1 MRDHVKNNSKN
12 RLTQTLKHSAV
23 ALLAA
28 VFLCGAALAQD
39 FPSRPIRI
47 VVPFAPGGGTD
58 VLTRI
63 LAQQV
68 SEEFKQ
74 QVVVDNKPG
83 AGGALGAGFVAKSPA
98 DGYTLYVASTATAM
112 MPSLYKNLGF
122 DPIADFVPIALI
134 GTSPFILVTSNTL
147 PAKTLPEMIAL
158 ARLKP
163 GSLSYGSAG
172 IGSVNHVTMELFK
185 VMAGVNI
192 LHVPYK
198 GSSAALADVIG
209 GQVSMMMDTVISATQ
224 QLKGNTV
231 RGLASTGAERSPLS
245 PDLATISELGPKG
258 YEATVWYGIVAPKGV
273 PEAIVQKLNMQFNK
287 ALSAPA
293 VRQRFAVLGAEPVFS
308 TTADFGKFI
317 VTEEKRWTKVIKDA
331 NIRAE

>member
-1 MRDHVKNNSKN
+1 MNITMKPKSTRPFPV
-12 RLTQTLKHSAV
+12 L
-23 ALLAA
+23 ALMALAFIA
-28 VFLCGAALAQD
+28 PAAGAQD
-39 FPSRPIRI
+39 FPNKPIHI

-83 AGGALGAGFVAKSPA
+83 AGGVLGAGIVVKAPA
-98 DGYTLYVASTATAM
+98 DGYTLYVSSTATAM

-122 DPIADFVPIALI
+122 DPIADFAPIALI
-134 GTSPFILVTSNTL
+134 GTSPFILIASNSL
-147 PAKTLPEMIAL
+147 PARTLPEMIAL
-158 ARLKP
+158 AKAKP
-163 GSLSYGSAG
+163 GALSYGSAG

-185 VMAGVNI
+185 AMAGVNI

-224 QLKGNTV
+224 QVKSGTV
-231 RGLASTGAERSPLS
+231 RALASTGAERSPLS
-245 PDLATISELGPKG
+245 PDLPTISELGSKG
-258 YEATVWYGIVAPKGV
+258 YEATVWYGLVAPKGI
-273 PEAIVQKLNMQFNK
+273 PDAIAQKLNMQFNK
-287 ALSAPA
+287 ALSSAA
-293 VRQRFAVLGAEPVFS
+293 VRQRFATLGAEPVSS
-308 TTADFGKFI
+308 TTADFGKLM
-317 VTEEKRWTKVIKDA
+317 VSEEKKWTGVIKGAD
-331 NIRAE
+331 IRAE

>member
-1 MRDHVKNNSKN
+1 MKFQYASSSRFS
-12 RLTQTLKHSAV
+12 SV
-23 ALLAA
+23 ALMA
-28 VFLCGAALAQD
+28 FALSCILGIARAQE
-39 FPSRPIRI
+39 FPNRPIRI

-74 QVVVDNKPG
+74 QVIVENKPG
-83 AGGALGAGFVAKSPA
+83 AGGALGAGLVAKAPA

-122 DPIADFVPIALI
+122 DPIADFTPIAMI
-134 GTSPFILVTSNTL
+134 GTSPFILIATNSL
-147 PAKTLPEMIAL
+147 PVKTLPEMIAL
-158 ARLKP
+158 AKAKP
-163 GSLSYGSAG
+163 GTLSYGSAG
-172 IGSVNHVTMELFK
+172 MGSVNHVAMEMFK

-224 QLKGNTV
+224 QIKSSTV
-231 RGLASTGAERSPLS
+231 RALGSTSAERSPLS
-245 PDLATISELGPKG
+245 PDLPTVSELGPRG
-258 YEATVWYGIVAPKGV
+258 YEATVWYGLVAPKGI
-273 PEAIVQKLNMQFNK
+273 PDAIAQKLNMQFNK
-287 ALSAPA
+287 ALASPA
-293 VRQRFAVLGAEPVFS
+293 VRQRFVTLGAEPVLS
-308 TTADFGKFI
+308 TTVDFGKLI
-317 VTEEKRWTKVIKDA
+317 VAEEKKWTGVIRA
-331 NIRAE
+331 AHIRAE

>member
-1 MRDHVKNNSKN
+1 MKSNLTAMFKNS
-12 RLTQTLKHSAV
+12 SA
-23 ALLAA
+23 ALLSLGL
-28 VFLCGAALAQD
+28 LCVTAFAQD
-39 FPSRPIRI
+39 FPNRPIHI

-83 AGGALGAGFVAKSPA
+83 AGGALGAGIVAKAPA

-134 GTSPFILVTSNTL
+134 GTSPFILVTSNSL
-147 PAKTLPEMIAL
+147 PVKTLPEMIAL
-158 ARLKP
+158 AKAKP
-163 GSLSYGSAG
+163 GTLSYGSAG
-172 IGSVNHVTMELFK
+172 TGSVNHVTMELFK

-198 GSSAALADVIG
+198 GSSAALADVVG

-224 QLKGNTV
+224 QVKGNTV
-231 RGLASTGAERSPLS
+231 RALASTSAERSPLS
-245 PDLATISELGPKG
+245 PDLPTVSELGPKG
-258 YEATVWYGIVAPKGV
+258 YEATVWYGLVAPKGV
-273 PEAIVQKLNMQFNK
+273 PEAIAQKLNMQFNK
-287 ALSAPA
+287 ALASPA
-293 VRQRFAVLGAEPVFS
+293 VRQRFAALGAEPVLS
-308 TTADFGKFI
+308 TTADFGKLI
-317 VTEEKRWTKVIKDA
+317 VAEEKKWTGVIKGA

>member
-1 MRDHVKNNSKN
+1 M
-12 RLTQTLKHSAV
+12 
-23 ALLAA
+23 
-28 VFLCGAALAQD
+28 ALALSCVLGTARAQE
-39 FPSRPIRI
+39 FPNRPIRI

-74 QVVVDNKPG
+74 QVIVDNKPG
-83 AGGALGAGFVAKSPA
+83 AGGALGAGLVAKAPA

-122 DPIADFVPIALI
+122 DPIADFTPIAMI
-134 GTSPFILVTSNTL
+134 GTSPFILIATNSL
-147 PAKTLPEMIAL
+147 PVKTLPEMIAL
-158 ARLKP
+158 AKAKP
-163 GSLSYGSAG
+163 GTLSYGSAG
-172 IGSVNHVTMELFK
+172 MGSVNHVTMELFK
-185 VMAGVNI
+185 VMAGVDI
-192 LHVPYK
+192 LHIPYK

-224 QLKGNTV
+224 QIKSNTV
-231 RGLASTGAERSPLS
+231 RALGSTSAERSPLS
-245 PDLATISELGPKG
+245 PDLPTVSELGPKG
-258 YEATVWYGIVAPKGV
+258 YEATVWYGLVAPKGIPDAV
-273 PEAIVQKLNMQFNK
+273 AQKLNMQFNK
-287 ALSAPA
+287 ALASPA
-293 VRQRFAVLGAEPVFS
+293 VRQRFVSLGAEPVLS

-317 VTEEKRWTKVIKDA
+317 VAEEKKWTGVIRAA

>member
-1 MRDHVKNNSKN
+1 MKSNLTARVKNS
-12 RLTQTLKHSAV
+12 SV
-23 ALLAA
+23 ALLALA
-28 VFLCGAALAQD
+28 LSCGAAMAQE
-39 FPSRPIRI
+39 FPTRPIHI

-83 AGGALGAGFVAKSPA
+83 AGGALGAGIVAKAPA

-112 MPSLYKNLGF
+112 MPSLYKNLSF
-122 DPIADFVPIALI
+122 DPIADFAPIALI
-134 GTSPFILVTSNTL
+134 GTSPFILVTSNSL
-147 PAKTLPEMIAL
+147 PVKTLPEMIAL
-158 ARLKP
+158 AKAKP
-163 GSLSYGSAG
+163 GTLSYGSAG
-172 IGSVNHVTMELFK
+172 TGSVNHVTMELFK

-209 GQVSMMMDTVISATQ
+209 GQISMMMDTVISATQ
-224 QLKGNTV
+224 QVKGNTV
-231 RGLASTGAERSPLS
+231 RALASTSAERSPLS
-245 PDLATISELGPKG
+245 PDLPTISELGPKG
-258 YEATVWYGIVAPKGV
+258 YEATVWYGLVAPRGV
-273 PEAIVQKLNMQFNK
+273 PDAIVQKLNMQFNK

-293 VRQRFAVLGAEPVFS
+293 LRQRFAALGAEPVLS
-308 TTADFGKFI
+308 TTADFGRLM
-317 VTEEKRWTKVIKDA
+317 VAEEKKWTGVIKSA